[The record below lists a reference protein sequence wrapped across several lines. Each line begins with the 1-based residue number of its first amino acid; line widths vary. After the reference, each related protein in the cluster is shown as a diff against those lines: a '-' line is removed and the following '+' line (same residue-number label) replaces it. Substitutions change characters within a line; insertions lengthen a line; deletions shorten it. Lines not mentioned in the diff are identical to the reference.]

1 MAFDLN
7 KNKDSGSGDEKSP
20 KPAPS
25 KFNLAKNTE
34 GHSAASNAMVAS
46 SAADAPPKSSLAGK
60 FSLEKA
66 GAETPPAGAQTQ
78 VGSSPKSQKSPM
90 PVLSLVAVVL
100 AAGLLWFFMQGDEA
114 VDEQPQPNTPTLNGG
129 DAASAPAPEPGSEV
143 SVESGLPGANGDAN
157 SVADSNLNPSEML
170 PANDSPA
177 EPGQSERLSS
187 GRDSNAT
194 PGMSADAESQSSSV
208 SGTSVSSANTA
219 ASVTA
224 QTFTNQVVA
233 NFSQSGAEMKA
244 MDSALVSMLIDY
256 LRSNPGAKLMIHG
269 YASSEGD
276 INYNQQ
282 LSFNRAN
289 SFKDYL
295 KSQGIPSSSLVAL
308 GKGVENPVATNDTE
322 AGRRENRRVEILI
335 E

>member
-7 KNKDSGSGDEKSP
+7 KNKDSDSGDEKSP
-20 KPAPS
+20 KSAPS

-66 GAETPPAGAQTQ
+66 GAETPPAEAQTQ

-100 AAGLLWFFMQGDEA
+100 AVGLLWFFMQGDEA

-129 DAASAPAPEPGSEV
+129 DAASAPAPGSEV
-143 SVESGLPGANGDAN
+143 SVESGLPGASGDAN

-177 EPGQSERLSS
+177 EPAQSERLSS
-187 GRDSNAT
+187 GRDSNAI

-233 NFSQSGAEMKA
+233 NFSQSGAEIKA

-256 LRSNPGAKLMIHG
+256 LRSNPGEKLMIHG

-282 LSFNRAN
+282 LSLNRAN
-289 SFKDYL
+289 SFKDHL